1 MVDPKP
7 DVPPSHDNPAV
18 DHETSDVNVSAIVKF
33 GLWFGGFAVVVHLVV
48 AFTFSR
54 FDARTQRAQPILSPL
69 FKKERPQLPH
79 DLKKIPEPILQ
90 LDDVAD
96 MGALRRKEDE
106 ALNRSGPVD
115 AKGEFVRLPIDR
127 AMTLLIESEKARAAA
142 GLRPR
147 VKKPGGP

>member
-1 MVDPKP
+1 
-7 DVPPSHDNPAV
+7 
-18 DHETSDVNVSAIVKF
+18 
-33 GLWFGGFAVVVHLVV
+33 
-48 AFTFSR
+48 
-54 FDARTQRAQPILSPL
+54 
-69 FKKERPQLPH
+69 
-79 DLKKIPEPILQ
+79 LQ